1 MQQIFIDGLM
11 LSVPSLLVWAG
22 RSAYK
27 LNLKIVVIDRDIRQ
41 FRGDL
46 SELAELVQ
54 ISVNAE
60 KQKKVNDD

>member
-11 LSVPSLLVWAG
+11 LSIPSLLVWAG
-22 RSAYK
+22 RAAYK

-54 ISVNAE
+54 ISVNHQ
-60 KQKKVNDD
+60 KQKDDDTD